1 MRRFALMAAVLLLA
15 GFAAQA
21 QTSNSASSSSDIVK
35 PMVSFDVNAMDKSVD
50 PCNDFYQ
57 YACGNWMKNNPIPA
71 DQPAWGR
78 FNELHEHNQL
88 VLKAILE
95 KQSADNPKRS
105 SNDQKIGDYYAS
117 CMDEPAINA
126 KGIAPLKPSLDRIDA
141 LKDKSQLP
149 ELIGYLHN
157 HGVHALFAF
166 GSEPDAKDSMMEIAG
181 TDQGGLGLP
190 DRDYYLKTDAK
201 SVALRKAYVEHVTK
215 MFQLMGESP
224 DKAAADA
231 KTVMTIET
239 ALATASM
246 DRVERRDPTKVYHK
260 MTTAQLQELSPAF
273 VWKGYFE
280 TIDSPT
286 FSSLDV
292 SVPDFVKGMNQVV
305 AGNNMDDL
313 KTYLRWH
320 ALHSATQ
327 LLPTP
332 FVEESFSFYGKTL
345 TGAKELRP
353 RWKRCVQFTNGDLG
367 EALGQAYVA
376 EEFPPASKAATL
388 KMVNELEAALKTDIT
403 DLSWMTPETKQQ
415 ALDKLA
421 HIANKIGYPDKWR
434 DYSTL
439 TIVRGDALGNSL
451 RANQFEFKRQL
462 NKIGKP
468 VDRSEWGM
476 TPPTVNA
483 YYDPQENNINFPAG
497 ILQPPFYDPKI
508 DAAVNFGAIGAVIGH
523 EMTHGFDD
531 QGSQYDAQGNLHNWW
546 TEKDR
551 QQFDKLESCFV
562 NEYDSFI
569 AVDDVHVRGKLTLG
583 ENTADNGGLHIAHM
597 ALLDVLANA
606 PEKPTD
612 GFTPDQR
619 FFVGWAQ
626 IWCENERPEFARMMA
641 QVNEHSPG
649 KDRVNG
655 VVGNMPEFQK
665 AYSCKADAPMVR
677 KPACR
682 VW

>member
-57 YACGNWMKNNPIPA
+57 YACGNWMKNNPIPP

-201 SVALRKAYVEHVTK
+201 SVELRKAYVEHVTK

-231 KTVMTIET
+231 KTVMKIET
-239 ALATASM
+239 ALAKASM

-273 VWKGYFE
+273 VWKGYF
-280 TIDSPT
+280 
-286 FSSLDV
+286 
-292 SVPDFVKGMNQVV
+292 
-305 AGNNMDDL
+305 DDH
-313 KTYLRWH
+313 RQPH
-320 ALHSATQ
+320 VQ
-327 LLPTP
+327 QP
-332 FVEESFSFYGKTL
+332 
-345 TGAKELRP
+345 
-353 RWKRCVQFTNGDLG
+353 RCV
-367 EALGQAYVA
+367 
-376 EEFPPASKAATL
+376 
-388 KMVNELEAALKTDIT
+388 
-403 DLSWMTPETKQQ
+403 
-415 ALDKLA
+415 
-421 HIANKIGYPDKWR
+421 
-434 DYSTL
+434 
-439 TIVRGDALGNSL
+439 
-451 RANQFEFKRQL
+451 
-462 NKIGKP
+462 
-468 VDRSEWGM
+468 
-476 TPPTVNA
+476 
-483 YYDPQENNINFPAG
+483 
-497 ILQPPFYDPKI
+497 
-508 DAAVNFGAIGAVIGH
+508 GA
-523 EMTHGFDD
+523 
-531 QGSQYDAQGNLHNWW
+531 
-546 TEKDR
+546 
-551 QQFDKLESCFV
+551 
-562 NEYDSFI
+562 
-569 AVDDVHVRGKLTLG
+569 
-583 ENTADNGGLHIAHM
+583 
-597 ALLDVLANA
+597 
-606 PEKPTD
+606 
-612 GFTPDQR
+612 
-619 FFVGWAQ
+619 
-626 IWCENERPEFARMMA
+626 
-641 QVNEHSPG
+641 
-649 KDRVNG
+649 
-655 VVGNMPEFQK
+655 
-665 AYSCKADAPMVR
+665 
-677 KPACR
+677 
-682 VW
+682 